1 MASEIKADLIKDK
14 SGTKTLATLSS
25 SAVTMHSDVTFP
37 AGHCIQYASAF
48 STTPSSTLTLIPA
61 DGTKPQITEGA
72 SMLNL
77 AFTPLVEGSTLEI
90 LVNVG
95 LDSNNANNLALCLF
109 NTVIHSTDAVATSA
123 SRSGGGVNQNIT
135 ILYNYTT
142 PSTASATWQTRY
154 GGSAATIKIGQSNSF
169 TYGSTMRYGITI
181 KEIMV

>member
-1 MASEIKADLIKDK
+1 MAAIKLNNVTALSETGGVATF
-14 SGTKTLATLSS
+14 GTSSATLKY
-25 SAVTMHSDVTFP
+25 P
-37 AGHCIQYASAF
+37 AGHVIQYDSVFSA
-48 STTPSSTLTLIPA
+48 TPSSTDVLIPA

-77 AFTPLVEGSTLEI
+77 AFTPLVAGSTLEI

-109 NTVIHSTDAVATSA
+109 NTVIHSTDAVAVSA
-123 SRSGGGVNQNIT
+123 SRTGGGINQNIT

-142 PSTASATWQTRY
+142 PSTAAATWQTRY

-169 TYGSTMRYGITI
+169 TYGSTMQYGMTI
-181 KEIMV
+181 KEIMA